1 MKENTNDVF
10 SEVNQQEGIDVEVI
24 KTNDVKVTRPYE
36 VIALIA
42 FIMCFVSLVLALIFD
57 IAAFSQV
64 LLQLLAAIIV
74 PILLFF
80 MLFVLFLFSFVL
92 IFGFFLVKEFGFW
105 PLTLS
110 IQIFKEIIG
119 EIVFKPNDID
129 KFINMRIILIVLC
142 SLILIS
148 AIVSKVLRNVDVKKL
163 NIKPNIK
170 SKKFS
175 TAAIVLSSLG
185 LMISIGVILIFKNI

>member
-1 MKENTNDVF
+1 MGENTNDFFNDVIND
-10 SEVNQQEGIDVEVI
+10 VNSAKVSKSQ
-24 KTNDVKVTRPYE
+24 DVKVTRPYE
-36 VIALIA
+36 IIALIA
-42 FIMCFVSLVLALIFD
+42 FIMCFISLALALIFD
-57 IAAFSQV
+57 VASFSQV
-64 LLQLLAAIIV
+64 ILKLLAAIIV
-74 PILLFF
+74 PIILFFLLFI
-80 MLFVLFLFSFVL
+80 LFLASFVL
-92 IFGFFLVKEFGFW
+92 IFGFFLVKEYGFW

-148 AIVSKVLRNVDVKKL
+148 AIVSKVLHKVDVKKL

-175 TAAIVLSSLG
+175 TAAIVLSSIG
-185 LMISIGVILIFKNI
+185 LMISIGAILIFKNI